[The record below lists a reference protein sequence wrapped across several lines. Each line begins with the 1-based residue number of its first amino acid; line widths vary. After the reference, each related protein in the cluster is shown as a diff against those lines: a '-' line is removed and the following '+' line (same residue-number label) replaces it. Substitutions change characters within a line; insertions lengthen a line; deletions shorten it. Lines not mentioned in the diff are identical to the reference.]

1 MRWLSALIMI
11 LFLTLMIYATF
22 GLPLRGDPQ
31 APANVHV
38 SPTYIED
45 SMDDTHT
52 PNIVTAVL
60 ADYRGY
66 DTFGETVVIFTAGLA
81 CVLILMKRMNND
93 KGTTSQHHSSDSR

>member
-1 MRWLSALIMI
+1 MKWVNAFIMLLFIALM
-11 LFLTLMIYATF
+11 LYATS
-22 GLPLRGDPQ
+22 GLPGHADPQ

-45 SMDDTHT
+45 SVKDTHT

-66 DTFGETVVIFTAGLA
+66 DTLGETVVIFTAGLA
-81 CVLILMKRMNND
+81 CVLILMRRKAGD
-93 KGTTSQHHSSDSR
+93 KGTLSEHHRSGHM